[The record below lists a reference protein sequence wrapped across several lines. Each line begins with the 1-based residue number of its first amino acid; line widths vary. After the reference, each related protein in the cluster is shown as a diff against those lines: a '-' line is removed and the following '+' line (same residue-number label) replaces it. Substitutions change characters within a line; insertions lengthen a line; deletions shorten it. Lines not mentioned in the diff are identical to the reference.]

1 MSSVENKLR
10 IATYNVK
17 NLYNDRDLRKLEESV
32 PNIRLSVRPKPRK
45 ETRAL
50 ARVIRESEAQI
61 LALQECSSLQGLR
74 EFLERNSLSEKFP
87 FAALEP
93 GNSLRGIQVAVL
105 SRFPIERV
113 ISHSNLAFHLND
125 QAKTQT
131 KFSRDLLQV
140 EIATEQHP
148 GWQGQTVAIFVA
160 HLKSKRPSNL
170 REPLRK
176 SGRSDPFEKGETLS
190 GTYSAVSGLPDQ
202 ENSSEQQRQ
211 AEARCIRSLIDNYQL
226 QHPERL
232 VLLAG
237 DMNDLPTSPTLEI
250 LRREPR
256 GWSDVLEHL
265 EAENRRTWPSRSGGQ
280 PPFGVP
286 GGQFD
291 YILFRPNQAFS
302 LESSK
307 IHYLPD
313 SSNLASDHLLVS
325 ADFVAEPRE
334 QGQD

>member
-1 MSSVENKLR
+1 MSFVDNKLR

-17 NLYNDRDLRKLEESV
+17 NLYNDRDLRELEESV

-105 SRFPIERV
+105 SRYPILRV
-113 ISHSNLAFHLND
+113 TSHSNVAFHLND
-125 QAKTQT
+125 PGQT
-131 KFSRDLLQV
+131 ETRFSRDLLQV

-148 GWQGQTVAIFVA
+148 GWQGKTVAIFVA

-170 REPLRK
+170 
-176 SGRSDPFEKGETLS
+176 
-190 GTYSAVSGLPDQ
+190 PDQ
-202 ENSSEQQRQ
+202 ENASEQQRQ
-211 AEARCIRSLIDNYQL
+211 AEARCIRSLIDGYQL

-237 DMNDLPTSPTLEI
+237 DMNHLPTSPTLEI
-250 LRREPR
+250 LRQEPR

-265 EAENRRTWPSRSGGQ
+265 ESENRRTWPSRSGGQ

-291 YILFRPNQAFS
+291 YIMFRPNRAFS

-334 QGQD
+334 PSRD

>member
-1 MSSVENKLR
+1 M
-10 IATYNVK
+10 K
-17 NLYNDRDLRKLEESV
+17 NLYNDRDLRELEESV
-32 PNIRLSVRPKPRK
+32 PNIRLSVRAKPRK

-50 ARVIRESEAQI
+50 ARVIRDSQAEI
-61 LALQECSSLQGLR
+61 LALQECSSPQGLR
-74 EFLERNSLSEKFP
+74 DFLERNSLSDKFP

-93 GNSLRGIQVAVL
+93 GNSRRGIQVAVL
-105 SRFPIERV
+105 SRYPIKRV
-113 ISHSNLAFHLND
+113 TSHSNLAFYLND
-125 QAKTQT
+125 EARTQT
-131 KFSRDLLQV
+131 RFSRDLLQV

-148 GWQGQTVAIFVA
+148 GWEGQTVAVFVA
-160 HLKSKRPSNL
+160 HLKSKRPS
-170 REPLRK
+170 
-176 SGRSDPFEKGETLS
+176 S
-190 GTYSAVSGLPDQ
+190 LPDQ
-202 ENSSEQQRQ
+202 ENASEQQRQ
-211 AEARCIRSLIDNYQL
+211 AEARCIRSLIDGYQA

-250 LRREPR
+250 LRQQPS

-280 PPFGVP
+280 PPFGIP

-291 YILFRPNQAFS
+291 YIMFRPNQAFS

-334 QGQD
+334 PGQDLEN